1 MKEEEATAAAAATE
15 YNEGL
20 FGLEADNS
28 LKEKTTTEA
37 LQPVIIR
44 KNRLPAIP
52 KHTSLMNSVA
62 EAKLCI
68 EKCSVAP
75 KRLLEKY
82 AKAWLEP
89 EIAKEILASIEQD
102 SSGIA
107 SYIITLA
114 AVDIFS
120 AEDGSGPSHSDFNE
134 DRLHQVMPIFEA
146 FNTIFWSMEPE
157 NIRKQLFEI
166 PLKKS
171 LAADRLYVFL
181 QKTCS
186 LLGEPGFFGPTAF
199 LCLLDNCYDVRVA
212 KKRYT
217 FTDTEV
223 KSKKPRRKCPI
234 TGRVFRAGDTALEL
248 YFLFRINPTVFHTDP
263 SGFGT
268 VIKDEETETFARK
281 VWISDAFMPGW
292 MCCLPKQQEKEDE
305 IKLNLIHAARRAKT
319 DNLTVVDAVACMI
332 DMPRIPEWLAR
343 RLKPFMAKFKATA
356 SGLLKNEE
364 QYRKAA
370 CEEVK
375 KNKSAA
381 GKLGLVVSEETLT
394 LALKKR
400 KASKIDEKY
409 YQMQWV
415 CFSEKGIGTIVEL
428 IYEIKQLQVMFLA
441 ISSSAIRRAQ
451 REKRVR
457 EEATL
462 KRKKTIQE
470 KRERQEKTVA
480 VAAKKDWAK
489 RKKKRAS
496 KKQKII

>member
-1 MKEEEATAAAAATE
+1 M
-15 YNEGL
+15 
-20 FGLEADNS
+20 
-28 LKEKTTTEA
+28 
-37 LQPVIIR
+37 IR

-52 KHTSLMNSVA
+52 EHTSLMKSV
-62 EAKLCI
+62 EQAKLCI
-68 EKCSVAP
+68 EKCSVVP
-75 KRLLEKY
+75 RRLLERY

-89 EIAKEILASIEQD
+89 EIAKEILGNIEQD

-120 AEDGSGPSHSDFNE
+120 AEDGSAPNNSDFNV

-146 FNTIFWSMEPE
+146 FNTIFCGGSSGAVKPE
-157 NIRKQLFEI
+157 DIRKQLFEI

-181 QKTCS
+181 QTTCS
-186 LLGEPGFFGPTAF
+186 LLGKPPFFGPPAF
-199 LCLLDNCYDVRVA
+199 LCLLDSCYDVRVA
-212 KKRYT
+212 KQRYT
-217 FTDTEV
+217 FTETEV

-248 YFLFRINPTVFHTDP
+248 YFLFRMDSSAMNIPHNE
-263 SGFGT
+263 FGE
-268 VIKDEETETFARK
+268 VIKAAEEAETFARK
-281 VWISDAFMPGW
+281 VWVSDAFMPGW
-292 MCCLPKQQEKEDE
+292 MCCLPAEQQLKQKKEAE
-305 IKLNLIHAARRAKT
+305 MKLNLVHAARRAKT

-332 DMPRIPEWLAR
+332 DMTRIPEWLNK

-375 KNKSAA
+375 KNKPADM
-381 GKLGLVVSEETLT
+381 SEETLE

-400 KASKIDEKY
+400 KASKIDERY
-409 YQMQWV
+409 YQFQWV
-415 CFSEKGIGTIVEL
+415 CFSEKGIQNIVQL

-441 ISSSAIRRAQ
+441 ISFAAIRRAE

-457 EEATL
+457 EEASL

-470 KRERQEKTVA
+470 KRKREEKT
-480 VAAKKDWAK
+480 AAEKDKEGWT
-489 RKKKRAS
+489 KKKRAS
-496 KKQKII
+496 KKLKI